1 MKKLYIVISSWD
13 TWEDHYKVNECVC
26 SSLFFAENKKTE
38 LENKYREEVPF
49 PFDWCTYQEFESL
62 QLTGKTSPEDDNVFN
77 QWYDLSVE
85 MQMFNCC
92 FINEIDY
99 YGDM

>member
-1 MKKLYIVISSWD
+1 MKKLYVIISSWD
-13 TWEDHYKVNECVC
+13 EYDDHYRINELVC

-49 PFDWCTYQEFESL
+49 PFDWCTEESFL
-62 QLTGKTSPEDDNVFN
+62 ELINHQILDEDINVFM
-77 QWYDLSVE
+77 QWEDAENKRKL
-85 MQMFNCC
+85 FNFC

-99 YGDM
+99 YEMD